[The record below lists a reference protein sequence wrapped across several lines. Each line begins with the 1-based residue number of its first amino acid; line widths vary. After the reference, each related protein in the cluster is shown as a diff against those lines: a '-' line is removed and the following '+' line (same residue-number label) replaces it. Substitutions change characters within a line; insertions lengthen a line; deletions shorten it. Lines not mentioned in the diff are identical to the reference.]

1 MNSAEFLRWLRK
13 NGCKVDSTS
22 GKGGHAKVYR
32 GTSVSYVPTHGAK
45 KELGT
50 GLVDAIKKQLGLK

>member
-13 NGCKVDSTS
+13 NGCKVDATS
-22 GKGGHAKVYR
+22 GKGGHAKVSR
-32 GTSVSYVPTHGAK
+32 GSRVSYVPTHGAK